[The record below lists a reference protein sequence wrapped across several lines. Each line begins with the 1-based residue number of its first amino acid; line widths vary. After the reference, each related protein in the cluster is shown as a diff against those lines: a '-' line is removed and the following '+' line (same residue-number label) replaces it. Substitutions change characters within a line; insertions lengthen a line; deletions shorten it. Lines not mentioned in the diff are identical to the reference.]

1 MGTDNALRTVEQG
14 ASIIVKLATMENPPT
29 GKFLDDDGEIL
40 W

>member
-1 MGTDNALRTVEQG
+1 MGTDNAPRTIEQG